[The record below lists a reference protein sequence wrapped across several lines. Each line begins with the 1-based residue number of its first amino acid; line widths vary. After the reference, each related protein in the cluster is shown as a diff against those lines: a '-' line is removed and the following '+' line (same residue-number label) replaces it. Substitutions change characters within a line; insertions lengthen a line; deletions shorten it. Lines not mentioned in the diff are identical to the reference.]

1 MKTLIA
7 ILGML
12 NGGYMIADG
21 IYVMA
26 KGKYIGPEKPGPWA
40 DLFMSM
46 GIDVFSLGPLFI
58 LFGIAWQVWVYGLLT
73 NRRWAFSFGIML
85 CILTLWYLTVGT
97 AVSVIILLV
106 LIISR
111 KKMFAG
117 NWY

>member
-40 DLFMSM
+40 DIFTGM
-46 GIDVFSLGPLFI
+46 GIDVFSLGPMFI
-58 LFGIAWQVWVYGLLT
+58 LFGIAWQIWVYGLLT
-73 NRRWAFSFGIML
+73 NRSWAFTYGIIIS
-85 CILTLWYLTVGT
+85 ILTLWYLAVGT
-97 AVSVIILLV
+97 AVSLIVLVVLL
-106 LIISR
+106 IAR
-111 KKMFAG
+111 KKIFAG